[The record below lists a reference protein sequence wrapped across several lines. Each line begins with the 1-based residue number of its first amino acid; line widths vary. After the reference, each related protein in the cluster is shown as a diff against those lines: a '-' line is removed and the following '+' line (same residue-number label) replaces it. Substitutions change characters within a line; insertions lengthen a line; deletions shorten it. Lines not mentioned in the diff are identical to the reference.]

1 MTESTRNCHQMT
13 TIFLYPGE
21 GTYMATGTFEWNSP
35 EVGDRHKFILFLRQ
49 ESAMPEEATALEKIT
64 EYGFSE
70 IKTGEGRPIVVE
82 AMNEP
87 QMQVFS
93 RYYEGAFSDGN
104 SLVWYP

>member
-1 MTESTRNCHQMT
+1 MT

-21 GTYMATGTFEWNSP
+21 ATYAATGKFDWNSP
-35 EVGDRHKFILFLRQ
+35 EVGNRHKFILFLAQ
-49 ESAMPEEATALEKIT
+49 EASTPEQELAMNKLSD
-64 EYGFSE
+64 YGLVE
-70 IKTGEGRPIVVE
+70 VELGEGRKIVVE

-93 RYYEGAFSDGN
+93 RYYEGAFAEGS